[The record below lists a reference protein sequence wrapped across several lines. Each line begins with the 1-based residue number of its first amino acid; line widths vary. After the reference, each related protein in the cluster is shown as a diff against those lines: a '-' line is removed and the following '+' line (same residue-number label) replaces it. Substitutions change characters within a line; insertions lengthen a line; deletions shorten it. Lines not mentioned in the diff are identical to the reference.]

1 MSEENI
7 ATTPETDNE
16 RDYREELLSIIR
28 SSDKNEEIKEK
39 LSDYHDSDIADVLPL
54 LTHDERKKLYLIL
67 GEEGVSDVFSYL
79 EGDDVLKY
87 TDELSS
93 EKVADIIEN
102 MDADDAVDVLEELD
116 EDRKNEIIE
125 LLGDDAKEDINLIN
139 SYDDDCIGSKM
150 TTNYVA
156 VNKNLSLKHAM
167 KEVVKQASENDN
179 ITTIY
184 TVEDNGTYYGAIQL
198 KDLFTAKLTEQLDD
212 IISLSYPYV
221 YASEDIS
228 NCIERLKSYDE
239 DSIPV
244 LDDNNVL
251 IGVITADDVVQVVD
265 EELSEDYAKF
275 AAVSSEEDKD
285 ESVFKSLFKRL
296 PWLIILLVLGLVVSS
311 VTGLFEHVITALPF
325 IVFCQSL
332 ILGMSGNVG
341 TQSLAVTIRVLSE
354 EELTAKQKFAFVFKE
369 IKVAFTT
376 GFVAAI
382 TAFVFSFL
390 YMLLV
395 LKGSGTG
402 EIALTA
408 LCISVSLLVAMV
420 FAGFTGAIT
429 PIVFNKLHID
439 PAVAS
444 GPLITTLVDLA
455 SVSIYYGL
463 AILLLM

>member
-1 MSEENI
+1 MSEEK
-7 ATTPETDNE
+7 TTLIRDLSTE
-16 RDYREELLSIIR
+16 RDYAKELLSIIK
-28 SSDKNEEIKEK
+28 SNDSDEIIKEK

-67 GEEGVSDVFSYL
+67 SEEGVSNLFTYL

-93 EKVADIIEN
+93 EKIADLIEN

-116 EDRKNEIIE
+116 ENRKNEIIE
-125 LLGDDAKEDINLIN
+125 LLGDEAKEDINLIN
-139 SYDDDCIGSKM
+139 SYSDDCIGSKM

-156 VNKNLSLKHAM
+156 INKDLSLKHAM

-184 TVEDNGTYYGAIQL
+184 AVENDGIYYGAIQL
-198 KDLFTAKLTEQLDD
+198 ADLFTAKLTQKLDD
-212 IISLSYPYV
+212 VISQSYPYV
-221 YASEDIS
+221 YANEDIS
-228 NCIERLKSYDE
+228 NCIERIKAYDE

-244 LDDNNVL
+244 LNDDNVL

-296 PWLIILLVLGLVVSS
+296 PWLIILLMLGLVVSS
-311 VTGLFEHVITALPF
+311 VTGLFENVITALPF

-354 EELTAKQKFAFVFKE
+354 ENLTTKQKFTFIFKE

-382 TAFVFSFL
+382 TAFIFSFL
-390 YMLLV
+390 YMLSV
-395 LKGSGTG
+395 LKGASAN
-402 EIALTA
+402 EIAVTA
-408 LCISVSLLVAMV
+408 FCISVSLLVAMV
-420 FAGFTGAIT
+420 FAGFTGTVT
-429 PIVFNKLHID
+429 PMIFNKLHID

-463 AILLLM
+463 AICLLM